1 MPHDTSITVKPS
13 RQKRQI
19 KGEPFV
25 WLSGGAIATGIVMIV
40 GILLLVVGEGTKTF
54 WPRDIEL
61 FVVGQSRFT
70 VVEFVDQHGAPVFDP
85 LEKKAGR
92 EVTERELDDNGSFKG
107 PEGQPVNEKGET
119 TTTRP
124 FVPLTI
130 AQLRKNKD
138 AAAFKGR
145 ALFLKTPRGLVTV
158 DDRDNPRRKHPVS
171 AWDYLANRE
180 VLPTPFN
187 VFMAD
192 GKIAG
197 IDQFLNDPDMGDYTG
212 LLGTVRTD
220 RDLDLRDI
228 PRKEDGTPWQSY
240 EMPARPTEIQIRQ
253 GNQGEGLYSGA
264 DNFRWLKQDAP
275 DLDNYRVGNP
285 AGFNVYLLNRAIP
298 HGPAEIERLERGVL
312 TGWVIGVYDR
322 DKPLATVEEHGLEG
336 VWQTWRAKQD
346 EMRRYYLK
354 RYDLEKHDIG
364 HVNFKIKELERE
376 ISLIRYNNRR
386 SGEVVAALSNLND
399 LYRLW
404 TLKEPPSTAK
414 DEESFKSERETYTGK
429 LQEWRKT
436 LQVELDKW
444 QSEVNAWNLNEEQ
457 RKAVL
462 AARAAQEKRGDLQAG
477 DYAWLRFEVN
487 YMREREK
494 QVTFRL
500 RTLNG
505 LVATEP
511 LAGVVRGFRPN
522 ELGLF
527 GKIGVY
533 IDRVHEFLTAD
544 PRESNTEGG
553 IFMVIL
559 GTLVM
564 TMVMSVLVVPFGV
577 IAALYLREYA
587 KQGWMVSMVRIAV
600 NNLAGVPSI
609 VFGIFGFG
617 LFCVLVGK
625 TIDEVFFPEMGATPT
640 FGGGGVLWA
649 SLTLALLTVPVVIV
663 ATEEALIAVPSSQR
677 EASLACGASR
687 FQTIRKVILPQAMP
701 GVLTGLILAMA
712 RGAGEVAPLMIVG
725 VVKYAP
731 YAPVDGVPPFLHLER
746 KFMHLGFHIYDL
758 GFQSPNAENTK
769 PLVFTTTLVLI
780 ALVAL
785 LNVAAITIRN
795 RIRSKMQSSHV

>member
-1 MPHDTSITVKPS
+1 MTKPIATSQ
-13 RQKRQI
+13 RQRDFLGMSFTALCGGALALNLVLILGLLALIGWQGGRYFWQKDLIQVELTDGR
-19 KGEPFV
+19 KLLGEVHSFEEIPASAGGGTRFQLKVGNRDISGNDFV
-25 WLSGGAIATGIVMIV
+25 WVSDADVRGRSLPDDAVVVERLEWGNFYGRPVEISDGDRVLASGVEPVWAALPGLLERKRAEREAIRELEKGAIGDVNFEIEKLRLAERRLELEQPSPAVRERRTAEIAKATALRHQEYERLASRLFEMRAELDREKVVLETADGQRKQVPVGAIVHAHRPNEMTAA
-40 GILLLVVGEGTKTF
+40 GKLGLYL
-54 WPRDIEL
+54 
-61 FVVGQSRFT
+61 SR
-70 VVEFVDQHGAPVFDP
+70 VVEFV
-85 LEKKAGR
+85 
-92 EVTERELDDNGSFKG
+92 
-107 PEGQPVNEKGET
+107 
-119 TTTRP
+119 
-124 FVPLTI
+124 I
-130 AQLRKNKD
+130 
-138 AAAFKGR
+138 
-145 ALFLKTPRGLVTV
+145 
-158 DDRDNPRRKHPVS
+158 
-171 AWDYLANRE
+171 
-180 VLPTPFN
+180 
-187 VFMAD
+187 
-192 GKIAG
+192 
-197 IDQFLNDPDMGDYTG
+197 
-212 LLGTVRTD
+212 
-220 RDLDLRDI
+220 
-228 PRKEDGTPWQSY
+228 
-240 EMPARPTEIQIRQ
+240 
-253 GNQGEGLYSGA
+253 
-264 DNFRWLKQDAP
+264 
-275 DLDNYRVGNP
+275 
-285 AGFNVYLLNRAIP
+285 
-298 HGPAEIERLERGVL
+298 
-312 TGWVIGVYDR
+312 
-322 DKPLATVEEHGLEG
+322 
-336 VWQTWRAKQD
+336 
-346 EMRRYYLK
+346 
-354 RYDLEKHDIG
+354 
-364 HVNFKIKELERE
+364 
-376 ISLIRYNNRR
+376 
-386 SGEVVAALSNLND
+386 
-399 LYRLW
+399 
-404 TLKEPPSTAK
+404 
-414 DEESFKSERETYTGK
+414 
-429 LQEWRKT
+429 
-436 LQVELDKW
+436 
-444 QSEVNAWNLNEEQ
+444 
-457 RKAVL
+457 
-462 AARAAQEKRGDLQAG
+462 
-477 DYAWLRFEVN
+477 
-487 YMREREK
+487 
-494 QVTFRL
+494 
-500 RTLNG
+500 
-505 LVATEP
+505 
-511 LAGVVRGFRPN
+511 
-522 ELGLF
+522 
-527 GKIGVY
+527 
-533 IDRVHEFLTAD
+533 AD